1 MGLLEQH
8 AQYSPEAIAI
18 VDGSVRRSWR
28 CWDERATRLANAL
41 AERGVGRGGR
51 VAVHVR
57 NRVEW
62 LDTSFALSKLGANV
76 VSVNPRLTE
85 TEIRFILGDSGA
97 TVLISDHVMLCAA
110 AASWRTSGDAPLLVI
125 GIQDAAPHPGVMEF
139 EAFVVAGDP
148 TPRDAIS
155 GPLGATLLYTS
166 GTTGAPKGAIRNPPD
181 DPAELAKAMQDI
193 ISRFGMKSG
202 ERHLLACPLAHAA
215 PPIYA
220 QMTHLVGG
228 TVVITPRFDPERA
241 LQLIAAEA
249 ITSTFM
255 VPTMLNRLVS
265 LPEEVR
271 ARHDHA
277 SLRTIITGGSPCNAV
292 LKKRVAESFGQVLFD
307 LYGATE
313 SGLQTMLEPSDQLT
327 HADSVGRVLPG
338 NALRFLDEF
347 GNEVPAGRSAEI
359 WARGPMQ
366 MDRYHNNPE
375 ATAAAV
381 KDGWVT
387 AGDIGYV
394 DEDGYVYIQD
404 RAKDVVISG
413 GVNIYPAEIEA
424 VLAKHPSV
432 FDSAVI
438 GVPHED
444 WGEALLAIVQPHVGS
459 SVLEAELERFC
470 RSELAAFKCP
480 RQWKF
485 MIELPRNHIGKVLKK
500 ELRTPYWSGRR
511 ANV

>member
-8 AQYSPEAIAI
+8 AQDHPEAIALI
-18 VDGSVRRSWR
+18 DGSLRRTWQQ
-28 CWDERATRLANAL
+28 WNERATTLANAL
-41 AERGVGRGGR
+41 AQRGVGRGSG
-51 VAVHVR
+51 VAVHAR
-57 NRVEW
+57 NRAEW
-62 LDTSFALSKLGANV
+62 LDTSFALSKIGANV
-76 VSVNPRLTE
+76 VSVNPRLAVP
-85 TEIRFILGDSGA
+85 EIRYILDNSGA
-97 TVLISDHVMLCAA
+97 AALVSDQGALCAA
-110 AASWRTSGDAPLLVI
+110 ATSWRVAGGGPLLVI
-125 GIQDAAPHPGVMEF
+125 GIEAAADHPGVAEF
-139 EAFVVAGDP
+139 EAFVAAGDP
-148 TPRDAIS
+148 TPRAAIS
-155 GPLGATLLYTS
+155 GPMGASLLYTS
-166 GTTGAPKGAIRNPPD
+166 GTTGAPKGAIRNPPA
-181 DPAELAKAMQDI
+181 DPAELAEFMRDI
-193 ISRFGMKSG
+193 MSRFGMRPG
-202 ERHLLACPLAHAA
+202 ERHLLVCPLAHAA

-228 TVVITPRFDPERA
+228 TVIIMARFDAERV
-241 LQLIAAEA
+241 LEMIEAEA
-249 ITSTFM
+249 VTSTFL
-255 VPTMLNRLVS
+255 VPTMLNRLVN
-265 LPEEVR
+265 LPDHVR
-271 ARHDHA
+271 GRADHT
-277 SLRTIITGGSPCNAV
+277 SLRTIVTGGSTCNAV
-292 LKKRVAESFGQVLFD
+292 LKRRVAGSFGQVLFD

-338 NALRFLDEF
+338 NALRFLDES
-347 GNEVPAGRSAEI
+347 GNDVAAGQPGEI

-366 MDRYHNNPE
+366 MDRYHDNPE

-394 DEDGYVYIQD
+394 DGDGYVYILD
-404 RAKDVVISG
+404 RVKDVVISG

-432 FDSAVI
+432 FDSAVV

-459 SVLEAELERFC
+459 SVVEAELEEFC

-485 MIELPRNHIGKVLKK
+485 VAELPRNHIGKVLKK
-500 ELRTPYWSGRR
+500 ELRAPYWSSRP